1 MAPHTLPTGGIDY
14 RSVCR
19 VAAVAIVLLN
29 VCAFFFELMAQV
41 QQYEQP
47 EPKGYARLAR
57 HLVYRPVPGWPV
69 HEPRQPLA
77 APTASIDT
85 SEPMPACR
93 NRRRKEDPECPID
106 AAELVL
112 RPGAER
118 LPKESDGATCEQC
131 GMGKFGPSCCR
142 RGGSW
147 FRLCGKDAP
156 HSFRD
161 GFRACNELSCPVCG
175 RVRAGNGDL
184 DINCCHDGGSWASR
198 CGTPAKGWAFTFKD
212 GFRLCNNMSLTPE
225 PEVLHDGPF
234 VPLSIAAEEPQQ
246 QRAETDATHYAR
258 PLLLLRPSESR
269 LRIYYISL
277 KPRKEAKARL
287 AQLVGGRVGASH
299 QAVVRGV
306 RAAEALWTAGVPE
319 KEAETV
325 FGEQAREPEFLAA
338 LGCTLSHLRTARR
351 ALSDGSEP
359 ALVLEEDAVLDLE
372 PFWLVKRLDTLVSA
386 LPVEWQAVQLAMLA
400 APKDWL
406 QLRLGWQG
414 AQQTWRTSGLML
426 KADFFWGTASYLLH
440 PRGMRALV
448 NRYARTTGAITAMA
462 SNSSDELSVWQL
474 GTSNVRCVKADTCVL
489 YPALA
494 APAVY
499 VAVPPLF
506 TTSERVRSSIEGHD
520 EGQQK
525 EVHLMSR
532 MQSLDLAAEAHRESL
547 LQHGGPACGD
557 AFRATQPRFEAGT
570 GGHPPRYVLRHAG
583 AASAVLELRPVGE
596 LALFSRVTGFTPCG
610 TWHASGSSLQLVW
623 ANRTELRFCPHK
635 YSQGDY
641 ELATAANS
649 STASL
654 SLPTDVVQLTA
665 LAPQTVGT
673 KTTAGTSLG
682 FKFWLHDHSAMDWA
696 ALLACL
702 PDWDR
707 SMDSQNS
714 AEVWLLRQLQQ
725 HPNRTSRWQDAK
737 VVVLPLLL
745 KTSLHAAS
753 CLNSTH
759 RLRLQRA
766 IGGMQAHPAYRR
778 AQGHDHLVLFNYWDA
793 WAAVGSRGSAA
804 RGAFENVTLGWHE
817 THEAAWG
824 MANHRHV
831 GKCQV
836 NLPYVEPPQC
846 AALTEQALLKAKRPT
861 PLFFAGAGND
871 FDTEGP
877 DKCPNVY
884 NHSIRVRRALFA
896 LEGSVPG
903 AVLRRMPHNLRHCN
917 ASASCQSE
925 FKRRTTEDMAAARFC
940 AVATGDTPTTGR
952 LYDAISCLCVP
963 LLLADDLQL
972 PFPATHPVPA
982 GSFGL
987 RVPEAQFLA
996 SPQSTVAEVLARADW
1011 AELQKGLLRARR
1023 ALSYRASGSRVATL
1037 ALREAWASCLRQDR
1051 SYARPLSQVAKC

>member
-1 MAPHTLPTGGIDY
+1 MAPPTLPFGGVDW

-29 VCAFFFELMAQV
+29 VCAFFFEVMAQV
-41 QQYEQP
+41 QQQP
-47 EPKGYARLAR
+47 APNGSARLAR
-57 HLVYRPVPGWPV
+57 HLVYRPIAVPPTQTT
-69 HEPRQPLA
+69 HPPTPATA
-77 APTASIDT
+77 AALDASEL
-85 SEPMPACR
+85 SAACR
-93 NRRRKEDPECPID
+93 NRRRKEDPECPIEP
-106 AAELVL
+106 AELVL
-112 RPGAER
+112 RPGATR
-118 LPKESDGATCEQC
+118 LPKESDGTTCEQC
-131 GMGKFGPSCCR
+131 GMGRFGPSCCR

-147 FRLCGKDAP
+147 FGLCGKDAP
-156 HSFRD
+156 HSFRE

-175 RVRAGNGDL
+175 RVRAGNGDI
-184 DINCCHDGGSWASR
+184 DVNCCHGGGSWVGR
-198 CGTPAKGWAFTFKD
+198 CGPPAQGWAFTWKD

-225 PEVLHDGPF
+225 PGVLHDGPF
-234 VPLSIAAEEPQQ
+234 VPLSIVAVEPQQ
-246 QRAETDATHYAR
+246 QHADMGTTLHAR
-258 PLLLLRPSESR
+258 PPLLLQPSESR

-277 KPRKEAKARL
+277 KPRPEAKARL
-287 AQLVGGRVGASH
+287 AQLVGGRIEASR

-306 RAAEALWTAGVPE
+306 RAAEALRTAGVPVQ
-319 KEAETV
+319 KVEAI
-325 FGEQAREPEFLAA
+325 FGEQASLEREFLSA

-351 ALSDGSEP
+351 ALSDGAEP

-372 PFWLVKRLDTLVSA
+372 PFWLAKRLDTLVSA
-386 LPVEWQAVQLAMLA
+386 LPTEWQAVQLAMLA
-400 APKDWL
+400 TPKDWS
-406 QLRLGWQG
+406 QLRLGWQA
-414 AQQTWRTSGLML
+414 AQQTWRTSALML
-426 KADFFWGTASYLLH
+426 KADYFWGTAAYLLH

-448 NRYARTTGAITAMA
+448 NRYAQTTGAIADLA
-462 SNSSDELSVWQL
+462 SNSSEVLSGWQL

-494 APAVY
+494 AQAVY

-547 LQHGGPACGD
+547 LQHGGAPCGD
-557 AFRATQPRFEAGT
+557 ASRTPQPSFEAGND
-570 GGHPPRYVLRHAG
+570 GHPPRYVLRHFG
-583 AASAVLELRPVGE
+583 AASAVLELRPAGE
-596 LALFSRVTGFTPCG
+596 LALFSHVMGFTTCG
-610 TWHASGSSLQLVW
+610 TWHASGLSLQLVW
-623 ANRTELRFCPHK
+623 TNRTELRFCLQK
-635 YSQGDY
+635 SSQGDY
-641 ELATAANS
+641 ALANAANS
-649 STASL
+649 TTASL
-654 SLPTDVVQLTA
+654 TTDAVQLTTLSPSTSGSRA
-665 LAPQTVGT
+665 A
-673 KTTAGTSLG
+673 AGTSLS

-737 VVVLPLLL
+737 VAVLPLLL
-745 KTSLHAAS
+745 KTSLQAAS

-766 IGGMQAHPAYRR
+766 IDGMQAHPAYRR

-793 WAAVGSRGSAA
+793 WAAIGPRGSAA
-804 RGAFENVTLGWHE
+804 RHAFENVTLGWHE

-836 NLPYVEPPQC
+836 SLPYVEPPQC
-846 AALTEQALLKAKRPT
+846 SALTEQALLKAKRPT
-861 PLFFAGAGND
+861 PLFFAGAGTD
-871 FDTEGP
+871 FDTEGR

-884 NHSIRVRRALFA
+884 NHSIKVRRALFD

-917 ASASCQSE
+917 ESSSCQSE
-925 FKRRTTEDMAAARFC
+925 FKRRTTEDMAGARFC

-982 GSFGL
+982 ASFGL
-987 RVPEAQFLA
+987 RVPESQFLA
-996 SPQSTVAEVLARADW
+996 SPQSTVADVLARADLG
-1011 AELQKGLLRARR
+1011 ELQKGLLRARR
-1023 ALSYRASGSRVATL
+1023 ALSYRAAGSRVATL
-1037 ALREAWASCLRQDR
+1037 ALREAWATCLRQDR
-1051 SYARPLSQVAKC
+1051 SYARPPSQVAKC